1 MRRSWPS
8 CRATTVSSRP
18 ATASGR
24 FRTRI
29 CPLCSR
35 STWAPPPAHPKG
47 ANAELMIR
55 PQSCRKRKPLIAI
68 SSQPRRCRAHCA
80 VLSCSAATGTTGM
93 PETIQPHI
101 LVVDD
106 DPQIRELLQEYL
118 TENAL
123 RVSVTSTGEQ
133 MATILD
139 NEAIDLVILDLRLAG
154 EDGMT
159 IARTMRDESAIPII
173 MITGIRDEAD
183 RIMGLELGADDYLTK
198 PFSPRELLARIRTV
212 LRRTKGQA
220 LTEAR
225 QREVRAYRFV
235 AFELNLR
242 TRRLTKRAQRVEL
255 TNGEFN
261 LLAALL
267 AAPQR
272 ILTRDPLLE
281 ASRVY
286 DNEVYD
292 RSIDVQVLRLR
303 RKIEADPAQPQF
315 IMTECGVG
323 YSFSSAFEILY

>member
-1 MRRSWPS
+1 MTRRS
-8 CRATTVSSRP
+8 
-18 ATASGR
+18 
-24 FRTRI
+24 
-29 CPLCSR
+29 
-35 STWAPPPAHPKG
+35 
-47 ANAELMIR
+47 
-55 PQSCRKRKPLIAI
+55 
-68 SSQPRRCRAHCA
+68 
-80 VLSCSAATGTTGM
+80 
-93 PETIQPHI
+93 
-101 LVVDD
+101 
-106 DPQIRELLQEYL
+106 
-118 TENAL
+118 
-123 RVSVTSTGEQ
+123 
-133 MATILD
+133 D

-154 EDGMT
+154 EDGMA
-159 IARTMRDESAIPII
+159 IARTLRDKSAIPII
-173 MITGIRDEAD
+173 MVTGIRDEAD

-235 AFELNLR
+235 DFELNLR
-242 TRRLTKRAQRVEL
+242 TRRLTKRAQGVEL

-272 ILTRDPLLE
+272 ILTRDQLLE

-303 RKIEADPAQPQF
+303 RKIETDPSQPQF
-315 IMTECGVG
+315 IVTERGVG
-323 YSFSSAFEILY
+323 YSFSSPVEILY